1 MSEVHFTN
9 LLIVVTIAL
18 VAPLALGFFPRV
30 RLPAIVL
37 EIVLGIAVGPSG
49 LGWVTPDLPVTILAL
64 IGLAFLLFLSGLEI
78 DVERLRGRILKLTA
92 LGFALSF
99 GIAIVVGLGLKA
111 GGFVRSPLFVAIV
124 LVATSLGVIVPVL
137 KDSGN
142 ISSSFGQLVIAAASI
157 ADFGA
162 IILLSVFFSG
172 SGSTDTA
179 GTLIL
184 LGLFGLVVAL
194 VGLAI
199 AGVEHS
205 IGLSRVLVRLQDTTA
220 QIRVRAAFVLLIG
233 FATLAQTVGLE
244 TILGAFA
251 AGALLSLIDRDTAM
265 THPQFRIKLEAVGF
279 GVFIPVFFVTSGL
292 RFDLNALFA
301 SASTVARVPLFLLA
315 LLLVR
320 GLPALTYTRLVGRS
334 RALIAGVLQA
344 TSLPFIVAATQIGV
358 QIGVV
363 TRASAA
369 GLVAAGLLSVIL
381 FPALGLVLL
390 RREQPD
396 TGQPREAVD
405 SGDAGDHGGGSSA
418 LPRGRRTLGRMRRR
432 RAACRADQRLPHR
445 ADPQLRSAG
454 DVPPHAMKLRAQAL
468 IPVMIAALAVA
479 GCGAAGHAGEA
490 GTTASAAPV
499 SQPPPRSTPEPGKK
513 PSASARQ
520 RGQVAV
526 RVARTAYGRALVD
539 RRGFALYQFTHDAPS
554 TSRCFGACAAAWPPY
569 LTRAAPS
576 AAAAG
581 ADARLLG
588 SVRRPDG
595 RLQVTYARHPLYY
608 YVGDRHPGE
617 VRCQAVLEYGGT
629 WNVVAPDGHA
639 IR

>member
-9 LLIVVTIAL
+9 LLIVVAIAL

-111 GGFVRSPLFVAIV
+111 GGFVKSPLFVAIV

-172 SGSTDTA
+172 NGSTDTA

-205 IGLSRVLVRLQDTTA
+205 MGLSRVLLRLQDTTA

-233 FATLAQTVGLE
+233 FAALAQSVGLE

-320 GLPALTYTRLVGRS
+320 GLPAIAYTRLLGRS

-396 TGQPREAVD
+396 TGQPREAV
-405 SGDAGDHGGGSSA
+405 
-418 LPRGRRTLGRMRRR
+418 T
-432 RAACRADQRLPHR
+432 
-445 ADPQLRSAG
+445 
-454 DVPPHAMKLRAQAL
+454 
-468 IPVMIAALAVA
+468 PVMPVI
-479 GCGAAGHAGEA
+479 
-490 GTTASAAPV
+490 TA
-499 SQPPPRSTPEPGKK
+499 ED
-513 PSASARQ
+513 
-520 RGQVAV
+520 
-526 RVARTAYGRALVD
+526 RALCRV
-539 RRGFALYQFTHDAPS
+539 GSAP
-554 TSRCFGACAAAWPPY
+554 TPA
-569 LTRAAPS
+569 
-576 AAAAG
+576 
-581 ADARLLG
+581 
-588 SVRRPDG
+588 
-595 RLQVTYARHPLYY
+595 
-608 YVGDRHPGE
+608 
-617 VRCQAVLEYGGT
+617 
-629 WNVVAPDGHA
+629 
-639 IR
+639 